1 MATDDMVKSPRI
13 ACFFRLRR
21 YSKSQPDAK
30 EIDMETVHKEYPV
43 TLAHYAGIW
52 WRKSVNYVAAGLA
65 ILAVIGWLT

>member
-1 MATDDMVKSPRI
+1 
-13 ACFFRLRR
+13 
-21 YSKSQPDAK
+21 
-30 EIDMETVHKEYPV
+30 METVHKEYPV